1 MDKGYKFLHNHPMT
15 EKSLGLDDKH
25 VIVDRDAWEE
35 ARRQVLNLDRPL
47 VSNRRELLFAFLKAN
62 ENQTIPDYDSNKHL
76 MIDAFLGKQ

>member
-1 MDKGYKFLHNHPMT
+1 METNL
-15 EKSLGLDDKH
+15 EKAKRFIKVNALVSGIELPDDGFIMQMLELAGTPNK
-25 VIVDRDAWEE
+25 
-35 ARRQVLNLDRPL
+35 LNQAE